1 MFRRA
6 TRARIMVVD
15 DDVRMTALARQLLEG
30 DGYEVVDHQRWEDAH
45 SMVLRQRI
53 DLVLLDLRFEPGE
66 MGWRVMDKLRFNAY
80 THSTPIILWSSAV
93 EVLEARGP
101 ALLADDQVWVL
112 AKPRGLDALSA
123 LVRRLLDHR
132 NVAHGRRY
140 GSSDTATVGLTRRE
154 HEIAR
159 LVARGYSN
167 KAVAAEL
174 VIAQGTVANHVAH
187 ILMKLR
193 LANRA
198 QLAVW
203 VAGHAGVEH
212 PSVTARILDAA
223 GGSIVTTEVEAVT

>member
-1 MFRRA
+1 MARRA

-45 SMVLRQRI
+45 SRIRQQRI

-66 MGWRVMDKLRFNAY
+66 MGWRVIDKLRFDAC

-101 ALLADDQVWVL
+101 ALLADDQVWTL
-112 AKPRGLDALSA
+112 AKPLGLDALSA
-123 LVRRLLDHR
+123 LVGRVLDHR
-132 NVAHGRRY
+132 KVASRRRY
-140 GSSDTATVGLTRRE
+140 GSSHTATVGLTRRE
-154 HEIAR
+154 QAIAR
-159 LVARGYSN
+159 LVACGYSN

-174 VIAQGTVANHVAH
+174 VITKGTVANHVAH
-187 ILMKLR
+187 ILMKLG

-203 VAGHAGVEH
+203 VAGHGLVEH
-212 PSVTARILDAA
+212 TSSMADFLTQLA
-223 GGSIVTTEVEAVT
+223 EA